1 MDDAKQIFWGM
12 LQDELY
18 VQTTAVYLANRY
30 GEDLITTNGKSFHKP
45 ILSQPE
51 GGTYSPHGTITP
63 SQKTATK
70 QTLTVDTFKWAADQI
85 DDTEAYQTPYDL
97 YGHAGRGVREQMR
110 LHVEQKFMDQIASAS
125 NSIAT
130 SPFAL
135 TSTNV
140 LDALEEAEGKLG
152 AIDAPFE
159 TSMRALVLGPKSVAT
174 LRRAKSDRES
184 RLGDSVME
192 NGVVGPWQGWTVVQS
207 NNLPWTG
214 TLKMATNPTA
224 NDTVTVAGVTFTF
237 VASPTTAG
245 HVDIGADA
253 AGSRA
258 NLVAALTGG
267 AGAGTAYIE
276 VSPYNRFILNK
287 RGLSATTAEDMVFT
301 GYGDISVSE
310 TLTAAADVW
319 SNRRQTSVFMV
330 RGAIDLVVQFMKLE
344 RTRREL
350 GFGEIIKGLVG
361 VGAYAF
367 DDGARLMVKMTQD
380 ASNF

>member
-30 GEDLITTNGKSFHKP
+30 GEDLITTTGKSFHKP
-45 ILSQPE
+45 ILSQPD
-51 GGTYSPHGTITP
+51 GGTYAAHGTITP
-63 SQKTATK
+63 AQKSASK
-70 QTLTVDTFKWAADQI
+70 GTLTVDTFKWAADQI
-85 DDTEAYQTPYDL
+85 DDIDAYQTPYDL
-97 YGHAGRGVREQMR
+97 YGHGAKGVREQMR
-110 LHVEQKFMDQIASAS
+110 LHVEQKFTSEFANAA

-130 SPFAL
+130 NPFAL
-135 TSTNV
+135 SSTNV
-140 LDALEEAEGKLG
+140 LDAVEEAEGKLG

-159 TSMRALVLGPKSVAT
+159 TSMRALVLGPKSVAA
-174 LRRAKSDRES
+174 LRRAKSERES
-184 RLGDSVME
+184 RLGDSVLE

-214 TLKMATNPTA
+214 TLKLATQPTE

-237 VASPTTAG
+237 KATPVNPG
-245 HVDIGADA
+245 DVDIAA
-253 AGSRA
+253 AGTARA
-258 NLVAALTGG
+258 NLAAALTGG

-301 GYGDISVSE
+301 GFGDISVSE

-319 SNRRQTSVFMV
+319 SARTQTSVFMV

-350 GFGEIIKGLVG
+350 GFGDIIKGLVG
-361 VGAYAF
+361 VGAETF

>member
-18 VQTTAVYLANRY
+18 VQTPEVFLANRQ
-30 GEDLITTNGKSFHKP
+30 GESLLTTDGVSFHKP
-45 ILSQPE
+45 ILSQPD
-51 GGTYSPHGTITP
+51 GGTYTAHGTITP
-63 SQKTATK
+63 SEKSASK
-70 QTLTVDTFKWAADQI
+70 QTLTVDTFRWAADQI
-85 DDTEAYQTPYDL
+85 DDIDSYQTPYDL
-97 YGHAGRGVREQMR
+97 YGHAARGVREQMR
-110 LHVEQKFMDQIASAS
+110 LQVGQKFMDQIDSAA

-130 SPFAL
+130 SPFEV

-159 TSMRALVLGPKSVAT
+159 TSMRAIVFGPKTVAK

-184 RLGDSVME
+184 RLGDTVLE

-207 NNLPWTG
+207 NNLPWSAN
-214 TLKMATNPTA
+214 LNLATNPTA
-224 NDTVTVAGVTFTF
+224 NDTVTIAGVTFTF

-245 HVDIGADA
+245 HVDIGNDA
-253 AGSRA
+253 ATSRA
-258 NLVAALTGG
+258 NLAAAVNGG

-276 VSPYNRFILNK
+276 LSEYNRFVLKK
-287 RGLSATTAEDMVFT
+287 RGIAATSAESMAFT

-310 TLTAAADVW
+310 TLTHAADVW
-319 SNRRQTSVFMV
+319 SNQVQTSVFMV

-344 RTRREL
+344 TARREL
-350 GFGEIIKGLVG
+350 GFGDIIKGLVG
-361 VGAYAF
+361 IGAKAF
-367 DDGARLMVKMTQD
+367 DDGARLMVKMEQD
-380 ASNF
+380 ASGF